1 MLSGFAG
8 KIPVSARHHHK
19 FREPHHAM
27 SFTPAGGAPLQ
38 DLQHASFQTPTAG
51 EASDGDSSIDAEE
64 LEEVQELLAEKD
76 EELAGD

>member
-1 MLSGFAG
+1 
-8 KIPVSARHHHK
+8 
-19 FREPHHAM
+19 M
-27 SFTPAGGAPLQ
+27 SFTPAGEAPLQ

>member
-8 KIPVSARHHHK
+8 KTLVRARPYNN
-19 FREPHHAM
+19 FREPQHVM
-27 SFTPAGGAPLQ
+27 SFTPAGEAPLQ

-51 EASDGDSSIDAEE
+51 EASDGDASIDAEE